1 MDTVQSIGKSISD
14 YFSDVRTTIKSLGG
28 ELKDFFT
35 KAWEN
40 IKSGLQSIFEVLLRF
55 SRYLNAL
62 ISEGWESFTEF
73 LGFEGHADGAWR
85 WEMPNTST
93 QLPTVAE
100 PTLT

>member
-1 MDTVQSIGKSISD
+1 MDTLQNIGKSISD
-14 YFSDVRTTIKSLGG
+14 YFSDVWTTIKSLSG

-73 LGFEGHADGAWR
+73 LGFK
-85 WEMPNTST
+85 
-93 QLPTVAE
+93 
-100 PTLT
+100 